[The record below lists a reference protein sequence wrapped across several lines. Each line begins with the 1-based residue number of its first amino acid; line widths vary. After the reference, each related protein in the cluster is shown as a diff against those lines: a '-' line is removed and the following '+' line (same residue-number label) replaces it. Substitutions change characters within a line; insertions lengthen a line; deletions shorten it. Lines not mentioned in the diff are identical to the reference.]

1 MANRIV
7 VVSNRVAP
15 VNEGKT
21 AAGGLAV
28 AVLAALRRSGG
39 VWFGWS
45 GEVVAAPDETV
56 KITESGRLARAT
68 VDLSERDHEEYYNS
82 FANSTLWPLFH
93 YRVDLVN
100 FERGNYTGYRRVNR
114 AFARRLAGLLQ
125 PDDLIWVHD
134 YHLIPLGEELR
145 RLGIGNRIGLFLHIP
160 LPPRELLATLPVHK
174 ELMRCFSHFDL
185 VGFQTETDRAHLL
198 DYLVRE
204 AKARVEEHEGG
215 AVVRAHRRVFKV
227 EAHPIGIDT
236 RYVERSAARAES
248 SRDFQ
253 RLHVSLADRRL
264 IIGVDRLDYSKGLV
278 HRFDAFANFLRAYPQ
293 HLNRVSLMQIAPPS
307 RGGIAEYSEI
317 RRTLETLAGH
327 VNGELADVDWV
338 PIRYLNRSFGRR
350 TLFGFL
356 RQAQVGLITPLRDGM
371 NLVAMEYLASQRP
384 QDPGVLVLSR
394 FAGAA
399 ETLPDALIVNPYD
412 VEGVAKTI
420 QAALTMPLEE
430 RRERWQSS
438 MDVLRSNSVETWFE
452 RFVTRLSEA

>member
-1 MANRIV
+1 MTNRIV
-7 VVSNRVAP
+7 IVSNRVAP

-45 GEVVAAPDETV
+45 GAVVDAPGEAVTV
-56 KITESGRLARAT
+56 TQSGRLARAT
-68 VDLSERDHEEYYNS
+68 VDLSQRDHEEYYNR
-82 FANSTLWPLFH
+82 FANATLWPLFH

-100 FERGNYTGYRRVNR
+100 FDRANYAGYRRVNA

-134 YHLIPLGEELR
+134 YHLIPLGQELR
-145 RLGIGNRIGLFLHIP
+145 RLGVRNRIGLFLHTP

-174 ELMRCFSHFDL
+174 ALMRCFSHFDL
-185 VGFQTETDRAHLL
+185 VGFQTETDRGHLL

-204 AKARVEEHEGG
+204 AGARVEEREGG
-215 AVVRAHRRVFKV
+215 AVVRAFRRVFRV
-227 EAHPIGIDT
+227 ETHPIGIDT
-236 RYVERSAARAES
+236 RFVERNATKAES
-248 SRDFQ
+248 SREYE
-253 RLHVSLADRRL
+253 RLRVSLGGRRL
-264 IIGVDRLDYSKGLV
+264 IVGVDRLDYSKGLV
-278 HRFDAFANFLRAYPQ
+278 HRFDAFAHFLRAYPR
-293 HLNRVSLMQIAPPS
+293 HRNRVSLMQVAPPS

-327 VNGELADVDWV
+327 VNGEFAEVDWV
-338 PIRYLNRSFGRR
+338 PIRYLNKSFGRR
-350 TLFGFL
+350 SLFGFL
-356 RQAQVGLITPLRDGM
+356 RHAEVGLVTPLRDGM

-384 QDPGVLVLSR
+384 DDPGVLVLSR

-399 ETLPDALIVNPYD
+399 EYLPDALIVNPYD
-412 VEGVAKTI
+412 VEGVAKTM

-430 RRERWQSS
+430 RQERWRRS
-438 MDVLRSNSVETWFE
+438 MHVLRSNSVETWYE